1 MSQHVLQQHDIED
14 QRIMRRL
21 GMVVGCFIAATAAMA
36 IAIAVV
42 MGSAIQAA
50 VCIPHSRPS
59 CTLVGSK

>member
-1 MSQHVLQQHDIED
+1 MSQHVLHQHDIED

-42 MGSAIQAA
+42 MG
-50 VCIPHSRPS
+50 
-59 CTLVGSK
+59 